1 MRSLLSS
8 LCLFVFPVLLQSQ
21 DVESVLQRMDQ
32 AAPKFKAMTADLKM
46 VTYTK
51 ILDDKETETGKVT
64 MQRVK
69 KNDTRAV
76 IEFSGASARTLT
88 LQGKTVRIYYPNL
101 KQYQDYDVGRTVNV
115 NQFLLLG
122 FGSSGKELSANYD
135 IKGAGTE
142 KIAGVETTK
151 LVLTPKDKKAQEH
164 LKTAEI
170 WFPNDSPHPS
180 QQRFNEPSG
189 NYRLVTYSNI
199 VINPSLPQSIQ
210 LTVPSGAT
218 QKR

>member
-1 MRSLLSS
+1 L
-8 LCLFVFPVLLQSQ
+8 LLQSQ
-21 DVESVLQRMDQ
+21 DVDSVLQRMNQ
-32 AAPKFKAMTADLKM
+32 AAPAFKAMIADLKM

-51 ILDDKETETGKVT
+51 ILDDKATETGTVT
-64 MQRVK
+64 MQRFR

-76 IEFSGASARTLT
+76 IEFSGESARTLT
-88 LQGKTVRIYYPNL
+88 LQAKTVRIYYPNL
-101 KQYQDYDVGRTVNV
+101 KQYQDYDVGKTVNV

-135 IKGAGTE
+135 IKSAGAE
-142 KIAGVETTK
+142 KIAGVDTTK
-151 LVLTPKDKKAQEH
+151 LILTPKDKKAQEH

-170 WFPNDSPHPS
+170 WVPNNSPNPV
-180 QQRFNEPSG
+180 QQRFNEASG

-199 VINPSLPQSIQ
+199 HINPRLPQDIQ